1 MTKRKNPMPPRNSKN
16 KDAVPSSKLNN
27 DTEEHIK
34 KNLDLVLKTAQSEH
48 QNVVY
53 NTWATQNAKLHTY
66 LWLSVAIISAESAL
80 ILRVVDS
87 NITNDLNIISLIL
100 LFISIVIEFI
110 SFVFGIDSMRSRDNV
125 SRPIYGDY
133 NYVIGVA
140 KEDFSGVRVREEAIT
155 ALENS
160 ILGQIKGTNF
170 LGKRMRTLAWLNIA
184 SASIGALA
192 FIFYIASSL
201 RCF

>member
-1 MTKRKNPMPPRNSKN
+1 MVPRNSKN
-16 KDAVPSSKLNN
+16 KDAIPSSKLNN
-27 DTEEHIK
+27 DIEEHIE
-34 KNLDLVLKTAQSEH
+34 KNLDIVLKTAQSEH

-66 LWLSVAIISAESAL
+66 LWLSVAIISAEAAL
-80 ILRVVDS
+80 VLRIIDAD
-87 NITNDLNIISLIL
+87 IIIDLDIISLVL
-100 LFISIVIEFI
+100 LSIAIVIEFI
-110 SFVFGIDSMRSRDNV
+110 SFVVGIDSMRSRDNV

-133 NYVIGVA
+133 NYGISVA
-140 KEDFSGVRVREEAIT
+140 KEDFSGIRVREEAIT

-160 ILGQIKGTNF
+160 ILGQIKGIHF
-170 LGKRMRTLAWLNIA
+170 LGKRMRILAWLNIA